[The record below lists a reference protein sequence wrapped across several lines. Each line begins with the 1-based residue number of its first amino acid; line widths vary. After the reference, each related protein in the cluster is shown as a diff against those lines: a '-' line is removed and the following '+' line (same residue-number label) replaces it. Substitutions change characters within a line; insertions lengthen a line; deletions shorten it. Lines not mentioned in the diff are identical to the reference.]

1 MSDYISREK
10 AVNAA
15 IDAVDDWDGGCNKSR
30 AELIEREM
38 NKLPAADVRPV
49 VLCKDCEWWE
59 KQKDSAQGRCALM
72 GMYPTGGWFC
82 ANGKREGPK

>member
-1 MSDYISREK
+1 MSDYISREEAK
-10 AVNAA
+10 AA
-15 IDAVDDWDGGCNKSR
+15 IRKKFPGLR
-30 AELIEREM
+30 ERCEI
-38 NKLPAADVRPV
+38 NEVLNSIPAADVRPV

-82 ANGKREGPK
+82 ANGKKEETHDNQR